1 MRQWSLVHLARTGA
15 LSALFVALTQS
26 GCAGKPVPQ
35 AYEVSVSVHGDPG
48 QPVADAKILF
58 GNREIGKTDVHGQLS
73 VTLQGTEGQTQA
85 FQVLCP
91 EGYRS
96 PQQPI
101 AVILRRV
108 SESGKRPEYPARCEP
123 LLRSVVVAVRA
134 EKGPNLPVMYLGQE
148 VARTDSA
155 GAAHF
160 MLKSAPQDTIEVS
173 LDTSRNQQ
181 LRPHNPSVRFEVAQ
195 HDDLYLFQQ
204 TFTVPPKPK
213 APKIQR
219 LTGIIN
225 LGKR

>member
-1 MRQWSLVHLARTGA
+1 MHRSGV
-15 LSALFVALTQS
+15 LSALLLALS
-26 GCAGKPVPQ
+26 CHGCAGKPVLQ
-35 AYEVSVSVHGDPG
+35 TYDVLVNVHGDPG
-48 QPVADAKILF
+48 QPVTDARILF
-58 GNREIGKTDVHGQLS
+58 GNRELGRTDAHGELS
-73 VTLQGTEGQTQA
+73 VTLRGTEGQTHA

-101 AVILRRV
+101 AVVLRRV
-108 SESGKRPEYPARCEP
+108 SESAKRPEYPARCEP

-134 EKGPNLPVMYLGQE
+134 EKGPNLPVLHLGQE

-160 MLKSAPQDTIEVS
+160 MLRSAPQDTIEVS
-173 LDTSRNQQ
+173 LDTSKNPQ

-213 APKIQR
+213 APRIQR
-219 LTGIIN
+219 LTGIVN
-225 LGKR
+225 LGRR